1 MKVQQSR
8 PFFSQNIC
16 LLAFLQFHLLKAS
29 DDENQLD
36 EAIQFIFII
45 LFFYLSENFLT
56 LK

>member
-1 MKVQQSR
+1 MKEQQST

-36 EAIQFIFII
+36 EAILIFII

>member
-16 LLAFLQFHLLKAS
+16 LLAFLRFHLLKAS

-36 EAIQFIFII
+36 EAIFIFII